1 MGHVIGLIWEKLLGS
16 PGRDQVKSLTKLMQ
30 WHSASHII
38 IFIYKSLLATTM
50 QRAKLIVHLVKQLHC
65 AHVVLGYQEC
75 LYGWVGGFLLRFLG
89 MMFLHLTDTVL
100 HL

>member
-1 MGHVIGLIWEKLLGS
+1 MYKHWPSRKDRVSSEADLVHRITGLRYIREFFLC
-16 PGRDQVKSLTKLMQ
+16 
-30 WHSASHII
+30 II